1 MSPTANGTESKR
13 RRKMIEV
20 KTMRELIGPG
30 IDRGLQKLWERET
43 GKDSSALSPDEQRAL
58 IASKRREI
66 REIRRKDEER
76 RKAYL
81 LSLSQGEGARPRPAA
96 RSDVPPRFSQVSL
109 EELDE
114 EVRRISS
121 LILRGR
127 SGVVIGAPGTGKTT
141 MAWATAV
148 ALRERKPG
156 LSVAVETLSCILSSV
171 RSGDDWM
178 NSINRKYGSYDVLFI
193 DEAGKNRSSDS
204 EYELIFSLIN
214 YRYEMMRQTVVLGN
228 LESTGKV
235 VEALGESSF
244 SRLTGDGG
252 FMATLGSGADKR
264 RQNAARKVK

>member
-1 MSPTANGTESKR
+1 
-13 RRKMIEV
+13 MIEV

-30 IDRGLQKLWERET
+30 IDRGLLKLWERET

-127 SGVVIGAPGTGKTT
+127 SGVVI
-141 MAWATAV
+141 
-148 ALRERKPG
+148 
-156 LSVAVETLSCILSSV
+156 
-171 RSGDDWM
+171 
-178 NSINRKYGSYDVLFI
+178 
-193 DEAGKNRSSDS
+193 
-204 EYELIFSLIN
+204 
-214 YRYEMMRQTVVLGN
+214 
-228 LESTGKV
+228 
-235 VEALGESSF
+235 
-244 SRLTGDGG
+244 
-252 FMATLGSGADKR
+252 
-264 RQNAARKVK
+264 